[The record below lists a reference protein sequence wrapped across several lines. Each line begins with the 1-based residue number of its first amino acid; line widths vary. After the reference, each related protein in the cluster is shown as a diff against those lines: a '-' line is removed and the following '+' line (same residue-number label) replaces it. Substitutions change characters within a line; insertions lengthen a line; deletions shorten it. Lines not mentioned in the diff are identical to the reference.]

1 MCWTLALGLLVV
13 AATPLGGPTMLAPPT
28 EAEAL
33 TKQVLYA
40 LIGALLVVTGVFND
54 PGSRY
59 SRAMSRPLPRHLGHI
74 SYSVF
79 CIHLVVLHFVMWVT
93 PYELFVGTN
102 GPQVVGLTLLITL
115 PLAELLYRFVEVPAM
130 RLRGLGRP
138 ADDTA
143 RTRASSTA
151 S

>member
-1 MCWTLALGLLVV
+1 M
-13 AATPLGGPTMLAPPT
+13 
-28 EAEAL
+28 
-33 TKQVLYA
+33 
-40 LIGALLVVTGVFND
+40 TGVFND

-102 GPQVVGLTLLITL
+102 GPQVLGLTLLITL